1 MVRFVIFC
9 CTASWI
15 LAAIPGSAASQYAQY
30 YPPPSYYGRPPDQA
44 VTPGPLRG
52 AARSAAGGALFGAIG
67 GNAGRGSAIGAGV
80 GAVGGAGASEAQIA
94 PGLWEVERVGR
105 SDLLGA
111 ADDDRA
117 AAAMLYY
124 GYLAAKGRIRV
135 IEARSTRM
143 SAK

>member
-1 MVRFVIFC
+1 M
-9 CTASWI
+9 
-15 LAAIPGSAASQYAQY
+15 P
-30 YPPPSYYGRPPDQA
+30 
-44 VTPGPLRG
+44 
-52 AARSAAGGALFGAIG
+52 
-67 GNAGRGSAIGAGV
+67 GAGQLSV
-80 GAVGGAGASEAQIA
+80 PAWGAVGGAGASGAQIA